1 MPLEIERKYLLSGM
15 PQLPASGV
23 STLEIEQGW
32 LPGTHLRERI
42 RRAQTASGVRFYRT
56 VKFGRGVSRVEI
68 EEETSRGVFDVLWSL
83 TEGRR
88 IRKTRYQV
96 EGELRWEIDRFADH
110 DLVLAEVE
118 LPSEDTRI
126 EFPDWLVP
134 VMVRE
139 VTEEPDY
146 VNYNLAG

>member
-56 VKFGRGVSRVEI
+56 VK
-68 EEETSRGVFDVLWSL
+68 
-83 TEGRR
+83 
-88 IRKTRYQV
+88 
-96 EGELRWEIDRFADH
+96 
-110 DLVLAEVE
+110 
-118 LPSEDTRI
+118 
-126 EFPDWLVP
+126 
-134 VMVRE
+134 
-139 VTEEPDY
+139 
-146 VNYNLAG
+146 